1 MSSSPTP
8 NLSENKRHAGTWVRN
23 KFLTGL
29 FVALPILGTLW
40 VLDLIYRL
48 INSRFEPL
56 VIAIATRYRDENP
69 IIHFI
74 SFPIRRNGELLYT
87 IPLAGFI
94 LTVIFLILLGV
105 FVSNVIGRG
114 ILSWLDHILL
124 KLPIISTI
132 YHAAK
137 QVIEA
142 VQMLSRSENMHF
154 SKVALIPY
162 PNTPGKLI
170 GFVTGQFSDQQG
182 QMLYSVFLPTA
193 PNPITGFVMIV
204 KASEIELSNMP
215 IEEATKLIISG
226 GLVTPQNFNFSKTL
240 SEVPQPLS

>member
-1 MSSSPTP
+1 MPTP
-8 NLSENKRHAGTWVRN
+8 KPESNKDKRNIGCWLRN

-40 VLDLIYRL
+40 ILNLIYKL

-56 VIAIATRYRDENP
+56 VITIATHYRDENP
-69 IIHFI
+69 IINLL
-74 SFPIRRNGELLYT
+74 SFPTRRNGELVYT
-87 IPLAGFI
+87 IPGAGFI

-114 ILSWLDHILL
+114 LLSWLDHILL

-162 PNTPGKLI
+162 PNLPGKLI

-182 QMLYSVFLPTA
+182 QMLYTVFLPTA
-193 PNPITGFVMIV
+193 PNPITGFVLVV
-204 KASEIELSNMP
+204 KASEIELSDMP
-215 IEEATKLIISG
+215 IEEATKLILSG
-226 GLVTPQNFNFSKTL
+226 GLVTPHHFNFTKVHLAGTST
-240 SEVPQPLS
+240 P

>member
-1 MSSSPTP
+1 MGCW
-8 NLSENKRHAGTWVRN
+8 LRN

-40 VLDLIYRL
+40 ILNLIYKL

-56 VIAIATRYRDENP
+56 VITIATHYREENP
-69 IIHFI
+69 IIHWI
-74 SFPIRRNGELLYT
+74 SFPTRRDGEIVYT
-87 IPLAGFI
+87 IPGAGFI

-114 ILSWLDHILL
+114 LLSWLDHILL

-162 PNTPGKLI
+162 PNLPGKLI

-182 QMLYSVFLPTA
+182 QMLYTVFLPTA
-193 PNPITGFVMIV
+193 PNPITGFVLVV
-204 KASEIELSNMP
+204 KASEIELSDMP
-215 IEEATKLIISG
+215 IEEATKLILSG
-226 GLVTPQNFNFSKTL
+226 GLVTPQHFDFTKAHFAKT
-240 SEVPQPLS
+240 STP